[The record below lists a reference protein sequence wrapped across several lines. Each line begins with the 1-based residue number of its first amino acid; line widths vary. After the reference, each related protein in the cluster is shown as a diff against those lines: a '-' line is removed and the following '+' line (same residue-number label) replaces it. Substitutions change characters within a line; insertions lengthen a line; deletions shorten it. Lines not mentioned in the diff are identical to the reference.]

1 MTVTTVCSLSA
12 IFLFKPLRSAWNRV
26 IRLVSEEKLP
36 FRTYKPAL
44 KSASLSATNRNV
56 GGMVL
61 RPGFTRKNMVGA
73 FSAVTQIKPIRCCAV
88 FQLFAMSSTRTTR
101 KNKSERASDVSCH
114 WSSVLLW
121 FACRPSSGG
130 GAYWNVVTRVTRFRD
145 VRWELCRSLEFHAH
159 VRWNRAEPWLSSGWQ
174 VVVAVAA
181 RMSDRRVACAC
192 QLWLRMRTESVMAS
206 GVSRVEVL
214 LADGPSATSR
224 RPIETF
230 APASVRMDRF
240 VAGGFEMYQIETRLC
255 ERFCIH

>member
-1 MTVTTVCSLSA
+1 M
-12 IFLFKPLRSAWNRV
+12 
-26 IRLVSEEKLP
+26 
-36 FRTYKPAL
+36 
-44 KSASLSATNRNV
+44 
-56 GGMVL
+56 
-61 RPGFTRKNMVGA
+61 
-73 FSAVTQIKPIRCCAV
+73 
-88 FQLFAMSSTRTTR
+88 
-101 KNKSERASDVSCH
+101 
-114 WSSVLLW
+114 
-121 FACRPSSGG
+121 
-130 GAYWNVVTRVTRFRD
+130 
-145 VRWELCRSLEFHAH
+145 
-159 VRWNRAEPWLSSGWQ
+159 
-174 VVVAVAA
+174 AVAA